1 MSEKNESTVRRLMDE
16 TWNKGNLHVLD
27 ELLTPDHVT
36 HDPMTPSRG
45 LKEVRDSIG
54 KSRAAF
60 PDLRCEIDE
69 LLSVGD
75 RVVTRFHYSGTH
87 KNPFE
92 GIAPTGRR
100 VSGTGISIQ
109 RFQGD
114 RIQET
119 YTNWDALG
127 LMQQLGVVTL
137 PGKAS
142 SAGR

>member
-1 MSEKNESTVRRLMDE
+1 MTVHPGPTVRRAR
-16 TWNKGNLHVLD
+16 NISFARG
-27 ELLTPDHVT
+27 
-36 HDPMTPSRG
+36 SRCRAPIR
-45 LKEVRDSIG
+45 VRQRSI
-54 KSRAAF
+54 RR
-60 PDLRCEIDE
+60 DRE

-75 RVVTRFHYSGTH
+75 KVVTRFHYSGTH
-87 KNPFE
+87 KNQFE

-100 VSGTGISIQ
+100 VNGTGITIQ

-119 YTNWDALG
+119 FTNWDALG

-137 PGKAS
+137 PGNTS